1 MGNLATYYT
10 GYVRLL
16 GHRPTILVFKNGLSC
31 RAFALRLV
39 FEEGTLLRALMDGCL
54 AAAETQLDLDSD
66 LVDALSID

>member
-16 GHRPTILVFKNGLSC
+16 GHRPTILVLKM
-31 RAFALRLV
+31 V
-39 FEEGTLLRALMDGCL
+39 FLAELEEGTLLRGTDDGCL